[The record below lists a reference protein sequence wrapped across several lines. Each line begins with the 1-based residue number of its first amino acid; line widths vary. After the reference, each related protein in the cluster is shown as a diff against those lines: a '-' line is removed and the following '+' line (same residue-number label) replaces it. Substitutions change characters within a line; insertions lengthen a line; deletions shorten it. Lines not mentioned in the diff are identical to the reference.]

1 MRPNVPMLGFPF
13 NALALVIKWKG
24 IWPDKST
31 QIIP

>member
-24 IWPDKST
+24 MARQST